1 MENQVAIQLRRLY
14 GDDVYFY
21 HHGIEVDFYVP
32 EVQLALQVC
41 YSMQDTETRKREINA
56 LLKMSKRIDVRKM
69 IVITKDDEE
78 TILEQEI
85 QIEVI
90 PAWKWL
96 CS

>member
-1 MENQVAIQLRRLY
+1 MVK
-14 GDDVYFY
+14 
-21 HHGIEVDFYVP
+21 HGIEVDFYIP
-32 EVQLALQVC
+32 DVQVAVQVC
-41 YSMQDTETRKREINA
+41 YSLLDIETRKREINA

-69 IVITKDDEE
+69 IIITKDDEE

-96 CS
+96 WS